1 MELGWRDI
9 AMAMGGI
16 VMILIGFTI
25 SMIRTELARKAD
37 QSTVHNDRRRLDDHI
52 ADNIRQ
58 HGETSGYIGKLFSVV
73 SDEKTDRLEAHIE
86 LLTQQNAN
94 QQAVMSTLAS
104 ITARATGNEKR
115 E

>member
-37 QSTVHNDRRRLDDHI
+37 KSTVDNDRRRVDDHM

-58 HGETSGYIGKLFSVV
+58 HGETSGYISKLFSVV

-94 QQAVMSTLAS
+94 QLAVMSTLAS
-104 ITARATGNEKR
+104 ITARATGNNKQE
-115 E
+115 

>member
-58 HGETSGYIGKLFSVV
+58 HGETSDYISKLFSVV